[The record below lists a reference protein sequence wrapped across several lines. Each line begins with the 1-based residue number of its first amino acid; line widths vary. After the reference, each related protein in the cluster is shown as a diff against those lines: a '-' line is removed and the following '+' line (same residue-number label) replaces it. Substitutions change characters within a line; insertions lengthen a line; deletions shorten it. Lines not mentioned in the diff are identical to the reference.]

1 MDESQHSNYFQFF
14 EWKDKDGNDTN
25 IYARLRENKARPLL
39 RSVFKMMLD
48 FVIIEW
54 FSKKEKDEKTGLG
67 KKLVQKKLDKMVSGM
82 GPRSV
87 HHISTVGHR
96 TDCLRIPFIRR
107 NND

>member
-39 RSVFKMMLD
+39 RFVLRVVMLD
-48 FVIIEW
+48 LIKKT

-67 KKLVQKKLDKMVSGM
+67 KRLVQKKLDKMVSGRD
-82 GPRSV
+82 PRSACSACSGKV
-87 HHISTVGHR
+87 K
-96 TDCLRIPFIRR
+96 
-107 NND
+107 